1 MPHTIDL
8 LEKALAKQKAA
19 SWCRQFNITEAAIST
34 AKKRGRLSPTLAGVF
49 AMEMGADPVYWTA
62 VAAAEAEPP
71 GPLRDRLEKSL
82 ERQKTALY

>member
-1 MPHTIDL
+1 MHNTIEL
-8 LEKALAKQKAA
+8 LDKALEIRNAA
-19 SWCRQFNITEAAIST
+19 QWCNRFNLTRATITN

-71 GPLRDRLEKSL
+71 GPLRDRLEKTLKSH
-82 ERQKTALY
+82 ETALY

>member
-8 LEKALAKQKAA
+8 LEKALEVRNAA
-19 SWCRQFNITEAAIST
+19 QWCTRFNLTRATITN

-49 AMEMGADPVYWTA
+49 ALEMGENPIYWTA

-71 GPLRDRLEKSL
+71 GPLRDRLEETLKRH
-82 ERQKTALY
+82 ETALY

>member
-1 MPHTIDL
+1 MPHTIEL

-49 AMEMGADPVYWTA
+49 ALEMGENPIYWTA

-71 GPLRDRLEKSL
+71 GPLRDRLEETLKRH
-82 ERQKTALY
+82 ETALY